1 MGNINKCS
9 IDYCLMD
16 YSPDKDTIRE
26 KYGDEAADNYVI
38 WNFKERLG
46 NDVDIISI
54 SVAFVVSW
62 ELQNVIP
69 RKVMYMCTYCRNYEK
84 D

>member
-1 MGNINKCS
+1 MGNINRCS
-9 IDYCLMD
+9 TDYCLMD
-16 YSPDKDTIRE
+16 YCPDNNFRKF
-26 KYGDEAADNYVI
+26 YGDEAADNYVI
-38 WNFKERLG
+38 WNFRQRLG
-46 NDVDIISI
+46 NDVDILSI

-69 RKVMYMCTYCRNYEK
+69 KKVMYICTYCRNYEK